1 MRERLRRPFRSRS
14 MARRP
19 GDDERFSLSPRARR
33 IGGWVAAFAIILAIA
48 VGVRIFGSADEGA
61 AEPPGPSSSAV
72 GVASLPVTFGTAID
86 SVSGEVSEAAE
97 TNRFADGDTF
107 AYSVRP
113 DEPPPTTIYV
123 EVRRMPAGEVAQA
136 PAAQPLPEDASVI
149 AFSVRAANLLRD
161 FGEGTFEMRIYL
173 DPRGAPLATG
183 TFELVQPAPSASA
196 GGG

>member
-1 MRERLRRPFRSRS
+1 

-48 VGVRIFGSADEGA
+48 VGVRIFGSADEGV
-61 AEPPGPSSSAV
+61 AEPPGPSSSAA
-72 GVASLPVTFGTAID
+72 GAASLPIMFGTAID
-86 SVSGEVSEAAE
+86 SVTGEVSEASE
-97 TNRFADGDTF
+97 TDRFADGDTF

-113 DEPPPTTIYV
+113 DEPPPATIYV
-123 EVRRMPAGEVAQA
+123 EVRREPAGEVAQD
-136 PAAQPLPEDASVI
+136 PAAQPLPEGASVI
-149 AFSVRAANLLRD
+149 AFSVPAANLLRD

-173 DPRGAPLATG
+173 EPQGAPFAVG
-183 TFELVQPAPSASA
+183 SFELIQPVPSASA